1 MARLNLETRKRVIV
15 LLRAGYSMRKI
26 YDRLHDEGILL
37 TLRSLYRLRK
47 KFHQFHTIS
56 DLPRRKRSR
65 KITMEMAQLID
76 DMLKDNDELTA
87 RKVRSNLEERFPHLR
102 VSIATVKRVRRENGW
117 VCTRPHYCQLIRE
130 VNKEKRLVWC
140 QEQMKDG
147 EQFENVVFTDE
158 CTVQLDHHGRL
169 CFRKQKQPRA
179 LKQRAKH
186 PAKVHIWGGI
196 SVRGATRIVIFTGN
210 MNAIRYVYSCSQL
223 AM

>member
-1 MARLNLETRKRVIV
+1 
-15 LLRAGYSMRKI
+15 
-26 YDRLHDEGILL
+26 
-37 TLRSLYRLRK
+37 
-47 KFHQFHTIS
+47 
-56 DLPRRKRSR
+56 
-65 KITMEMAQLID
+65 MEMAQLID

-117 VCTRPHYCQLIRE
+117 VCTRPHHCQLIRE